1 MSSYSDTD
9 TRGLEP
15 NTSPEPPQ
23 HAPTST
29 AGDSEGPEYERGAWE
44 AIREYLMTNVE
55 EFRRLQELRKKG
67 WKSTEG
73 DSHFKK
79 QRQTADKASG
89 KNAEFFY
96 TMMRTIAKD
105 LDKATGALKLRG
117 IANPSLLDMCAAPG
131 GFVDVALAKNPNLR
145 VRAMSLPVESGGHE
159 IILAANTVN
168 VSVELCDITT
178 LAGDMGL
185 TIDDVPA
192 NFPGPYDFL
201 FANAFDPN
209 EKFDLVFC
217 DGQVLRTHQR
227 PEWREPR
234 EAGRLTLTQLALGL
248 EHLNSGGT
256 MVILLHK
263 LDSWRCFE
271 LIYQFSKISTV
282 RLFKH
287 PRSHKMRSSFYL
299 IAKNIK
305 ADGEFAKQMVAMWKQ
320 NYKIA
325 TFGTDE
331 EYAKMHQV
339 SSQTVEVEL
348 EKFGKEYIALGR
360 KIWRTQADG
369 LENASFIKN
378 EQI

>member
-1 MSSYSDTD
+1 MSSDSGTEIH
-9 TRGLEP
+9 GLEP
-15 NTSPEPPQ
+15 NASPGQ
-23 HAPTST
+23 SQYAFAST
-29 AGDSEGPEYERGAWE
+29 TVDDEGPEYERGAWR

-67 WKSTEG
+67 WKSMEG
-73 DSHFKK
+73 DNHFKK
-79 QRQTADKASG
+79 QRQTADKASE
-89 KNAEFFY
+89 KNTEYFY
-96 TMMRTIAKD
+96 TMMRTIATD

-159 IILAANTVN
+159 IRLVGNTI
-168 VSVELCDITT
+168 SVEFRDVTT
-178 LAGDMGL
+178 LAGDMNL
-185 TIDDVPA
+185 TKDDVPV

-201 FANAFDPN
+201 FAKVFGHS

-227 PEWREPR
+227 AEWREPR
-234 EAGRLTLTQLALGL
+234 EAGRLTLTQLTLGL
-248 EHLNSGGT
+248 EHLKNGGT

-271 LIYQFSKISTV
+271 LIHQFSKMSRV
-282 RLFKH
+282 QLFKH

-299 IAKNIK
+299 VAKNIQ
-305 ADGEFAKQMVAMWKQ
+305 ADGVFAKQMVSMWKQ
-320 NYKIA
+320 KYKIA

-339 SSQTVEVEL
+339 SGQTAQMEL
-348 EKFGKEYIALGR
+348 EKFGKEYVALGK

-378 EQI
+378 N